1 MTVPSA
7 RIALQTPSVIRM
19 IASLLCLRESG
30 YRLRSVPVIVTS
42 RGIAFAATPP
52 EIVPKVRTAGL
63 VGCVSLETTVWS
75 CAIRYALTTIGSTHR
90 CGYAPCPA
98 NAFYRDRKVIAGRLR
113 GAGHHGN
120 ASHRNGRVHMCP
132 HNNIGL
138 WRKVHRTGCRHR
150 VCAARS
156 LLCRLDHDPDIAM
169 QSFPALLKKLG
180 TVERGDCVD
189 VMPAAVADTFNAR
202 RKGQSRPLLD
212 RQSVHVVSDADGRP
226 IMHPTD
232 QCAHTRLHIKGLQ
245 LYAELL

>member
-1 MTVPSA
+1 
-7 RIALQTPSVIRM
+7 
-19 IASLLCLRESG
+19 
-30 YRLRSVPVIVTS
+30 
-42 RGIAFAATPP
+42 
-52 EIVPKVRTAGL
+52 
-63 VGCVSLETTVWS
+63 
-75 CAIRYALTTIGSTHR
+75 
-90 CGYAPCPA
+90 
-98 NAFYRDRKVIAGRLR
+98 
-113 GAGHHGN
+113 
-120 ASHRNGRVHMCP
+120 
-132 HNNIGL
+132 
-138 WRKVHRTGCRHR
+138 
-150 VCAARS
+150 
-156 LLCRLDHDPDIAM
+156 M